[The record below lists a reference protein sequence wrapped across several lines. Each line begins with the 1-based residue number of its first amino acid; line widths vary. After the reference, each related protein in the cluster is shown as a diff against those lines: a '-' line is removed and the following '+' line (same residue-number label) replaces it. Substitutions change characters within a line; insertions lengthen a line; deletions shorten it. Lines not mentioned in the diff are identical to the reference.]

1 MKYFNIKR
9 YKFSTILKN
18 FNALFI
24 KNIKTLGSNVFKIFN
39 FINPRQYNLK
49 RVYKYLDVR
58 DFNFIKVTKY
68 LNPRTYNFSS
78 LGKIKFTSSKFWA
91 LHLPLSIA
99 FFGFLYLVIPTFY
112 NYDKSNLETLL
123 CKKQGIKCSIV
134 GKVKYRFYPTPRLKI
149 NNLIINGLS
158 QKEKKLIIAEKV
170 AIKLSIK
177 NLLAKEKHKFRKIEI
192 SDFDINLNVENF
204 KKYKNLSLKKISL
217 VPITFTKGK
226 IVIFDKKDYVATIDQ
241 ANLNLEFIKNSIS
254 TILKGKFLNDDIYIN
269 LDVKKNDNKILTNII
284 LKLSKINFL
293 TKANFLNLENEE
305 NIKGGNFLV
314 KQGRNRIT
322 AIFDFI
328 DNEFIIKES
337 NIRNAFLDGEL
348 IGKITILP
356 YFGFNLDLN
365 LNSIN
370 FTKLY
375 NSFLALDENNQK
387 SLFKINNKI
396 NGKLNLSSDKIYSSY
411 NLVKSLE
418 SRLKFYNGNISIEQL
433 LLNLGKLGAADILGT
448 INNDPKFTNFK
459 FESNIFVDNQ
469 KKFLSKFGIYNK
481 ENIPSNLFVSGSFD
495 LRNIKTSFYEISNDK
510 KLSSEDINYIEKEF
524 NDLMSEKGYKNLFH
538 FPHFKKFIK
547 SITSEIN

>member
-1 MKYFNIKR
+1 M
-9 YKFSTILKN
+9 
-18 FNALFI
+18 
-24 KNIKTLGSNVFKIFN
+24 
-39 FINPRQYNLK
+39 
-49 RVYKYLDVR
+49 
-58 DFNFIKVTKY
+58 
-68 LNPRTYNFSS
+68 
-78 LGKIKFTSSKFWA
+78 
-91 LHLPLSIA
+91 
-99 FFGFLYLVIPTFY
+99 
-112 NYDKSNLETLL
+112 L

-314 KQGRNRIT
+314 KQT
-322 AIFDFI
+322 D
-328 DNEFIIKES
+328 S
-337 NIRNAFLDGEL
+337 
-348 IGKITILP
+348 
-356 YFGFNLDLN
+356 
-365 LNSIN
+365 
-370 FTKLY
+370 
-375 NSFLALDENNQK
+375 
-387 SLFKINNKI
+387 
-396 NGKLNLSSDKIYSSY
+396 
-411 NLVKSLE
+411 
-418 SRLKFYNGNISIEQL
+418 
-433 LLNLGKLGAADILGT
+433 
-448 INNDPKFTNFK
+448 
-459 FESNIFVDNQ
+459 
-469 KKFLSKFGIYNK
+469 
-481 ENIPSNLFVSGSFD
+481 
-495 LRNIKTSFYEISNDK
+495 
-510 KLSSEDINYIEKEF
+510 
-524 NDLMSEKGYKNLFH
+524 M
-538 FPHFKKFIK
+538 
-547 SITSEIN
+547 